1 MPNRLTNRLDAALG
15 GILPEQ
21 RLFLRSDTGT
31 RFIRIRPLTQLM
43 SLGGGAVVLG
53 WAIFASSVL
62 AIDAVGGG
70 GTGPERLGRDQ
81 SAFEQRLAELATQR
95 DDSAADA
102 VAAQG
107 RFAVAMEQL
116 SAMQSQLLTSE
127 QRRAELETGVAA
139 VQANLQQALAER
151 PDTVADVAAQQDRTA
166 EVSVALDILSG
177 ELKNA
182 ATARVAA
189 EDEAEDARTEAR
201 EVAAERDAIVA
212 SNDEILAQIESAVT
226 VSVEPLDRMFKAVG
240 MDPDKL
246 LRSVETGY
254 SGQGGPL
261 TPMGYSTR
269 GNAAITEGE
278 TRATE
283 IMISLDKVNRYRIA
297 ADKLPLAMP
306 LKSAF
311 RYTSPF
317 GKRWGRM
324 HQGVDMAG
332 PVGTPVLTTGEGTV
346 MFAGWQSGY
355 GNVIKIQHALGVETR
370 YGHLSKIHVK
380 AGQKVSRGARIGDMG
395 NTGRSTGPHLH
406 YEVRVN
412 GEAVDPLRFIKAAQ
426 NVF

>member
-1 MPNRLTNRLDAALG
+1 MPNRLTNRLDAVLG
-15 GILPEQ
+15 RILPEQ

-31 RFIRIRPLTQLM
+31 RFIRIRPVTQLL

-53 WAIFASSVL
+53 WAVLASSVL
-62 AIDAVGGG
+62 AIDAVGGSSG
-70 GTGPERLGRDQ
+70 SDRLGRDQ
-81 SAFEQRLAELATQR
+81 AAFEQRLAELAAQR

-151 PDTVADVAAQQDRTA
+151 PDTLADVAAQEDRTA

-182 ATARVAA
+182 ASARVAA
-189 EDEAEDARTEAR
+189 EGEAEHARAEAR

-240 MDPDKL
+240 MDPDTL
-246 LRSVETGY
+246 LRSVEKGY